1 MNPNLIVV
9 DSNVLIS
16 AALNLNG
23 TTGKVLK
30 KVYKHFKIMQTNAT
44 YQELIS
50 RIYKSKFDKYL
61 SLQDRE
67 DFLDTIYTNS
77 LFIETRYKIND
88 CRDQDDNKFLELA
101 LESKAQFLITGDKDL
116 LELRNNENYEYLII
130 TPREFLELDEFRQE
144 SS

>member
-1 MNPNLIVV
+1 
-9 DSNVLIS
+9 
-16 AALNLNG
+16 
-23 TTGKVLK
+23 
-30 KVYKHFKIMQTNAT
+30 MQTNAT

-130 TPREFLELDEFRQE
+130 TPREFLELDEFKQE